1 MQLVAFFLP
10 LFAFLWYVFKCSPAS
25 CDVIQNPQFCPKNG
39 LHSGLQIASRRAILP
54 TVQPFSAR
62 KNWRVRYTIDI
73 RGEKKRKAKYAPT
86 KAEAQ
91 TLAALCA
98 YVV

>member
-1 MQLVAFFLP
+1 M
-10 LFAFLWYVFKCSPAS
+10 
-25 CDVIQNPQFCPKNG
+25 
-39 LHSGLQIASRRAILP
+39 P